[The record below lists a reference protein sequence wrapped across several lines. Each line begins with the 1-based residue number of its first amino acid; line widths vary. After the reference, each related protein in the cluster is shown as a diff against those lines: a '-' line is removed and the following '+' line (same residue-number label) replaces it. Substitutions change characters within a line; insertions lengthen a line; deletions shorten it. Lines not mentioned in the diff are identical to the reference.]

1 MARALERRVWWA
13 IVVVVGAA
21 ASVAQG
27 QGIDAARAG
36 VVTKPEVAA
45 SNDTAAN
52 LRASE
57 SRDWLARLGM
67 PSPTVARRRRVSPIA
82 SAAIPGFGQALLGQ
96 SRALA
101 YVAVEA
107 IAWWRYSTDLHS
119 RDADEERFKQLAS
132 RVARAQ
138 FSPSPRD
145 SDWTY
150 YEMMRD
156 YKESG
161 QYSLSPTGPVL
172 PETDPSTFNG
182 SRWMLALSTNAPTPE
197 GRAAALLEYERT
209 AVKPEFRWSWSNT
222 GLQYDIF
229 IRETDKRNDANRAMV
244 HDLLVIGAN
253 HVVSMVDAFTT
264 MRLEIRSE
272 ADGRTS
278 VGARLRW

>member
-1 MARALERRVWWA
+1 MPRAFERRVRWA
-13 IVVVVGAA
+13 IVAAVGAA

-27 QGIDAARAG
+27 QGLDAARAG
-36 VVTKPEVAA
+36 VVTMREAA
-45 SNDTAAN
+45 TSNDSAAN

-57 SRDWLARLGM
+57 SRDWLSRLGL
-67 PSPTVARRRRVSPIA
+67 PSPTIARRRLVSPIA
-82 SAAIPGFGQALLGQ
+82 SAAIPGLGQALLGQ
-96 SRALA
+96 SRSLA

-107 IAWWRYSTDLHS
+107 IAWWRYTTDMHS
-119 RDADEERFKQLAS
+119 RDAEQERFKDLAR

-138 FSPSPRD
+138 FSASPPD

-150 YEMMRD
+150 YEMLRD

-161 QYSLSPTGPVL
+161 QYSLAPPGAPVM
-172 PETDPSTFNG
+172 PDTDARTFNG
-182 SRWMLALSTNAPTPE
+182 SRWLLALSTNTTPAE
-197 GRAAALLEYERT
+197 ALAQYERT
-209 AVKPEFRWSWSNT
+209 AVKQDFRWSWSNT

-278 VGARLRW
+278 VGARFRW